1 MPYKRILEK
10 LMSRLAGARAALLL
24 DSQGEL
30 VVGAGDLG
38 EKERLIGAYAGI
50 TLGMALRGTEREE
63 GGRIDHLVWR
73 HVNGSVVIC
82 PLKDGYYLT
91 VFLGPEA
98 IVAAGVQR
106 AKEARPPL
114 DAEI

>member
-1 MPYKRILEK
+1 MPYARILET
-10 LMSRLAGARAALLL
+10 LRDRVPGARAALLL

-30 VVGAGDLG
+30 VVSAGELG
-38 EKERLIGAYAGI
+38 EQERLVGAYAGI
-50 TLGMALRGTEREE
+50 TLGMALRGTERHD
-63 GGRIDHLVWR
+63 GGDIDHLVWR
-73 HVNGSVVIC
+73 HLGGSVIIC

-106 AKEARPPL
+106 TKEARLPL
-114 DAEI
+114 DEAI

>member
-1 MPYKRILEK
+1 MPYLGILEN
-10 LMSRLAGARAALLL
+10 LRARVAGADAALLL

-30 VVGAGDLG
+30 VVGAGELG

-50 TLGMALRGTEREE
+50 TLGMALRGTERYE

-73 HVNGSVVIC
+73 HSHGSVVIC
-82 PLKDGYYLT
+82 PLKDGYYLA
-91 VFLGPEA
+91 VFLGSDA

-106 AKEARPPL
+106 AKEARLPL
-114 DAEI
+114 DEAI

>member
-1 MPYKRILEK
+1 MPYYRILEDMRSK
-10 LMSRLAGARAALLL
+10 VKGARAALLL

-30 VVGAGDLG
+30 VVGAGELG
-38 EKERLIGAYAGI
+38 ERERLIGAYAGI
-50 TLGMALRGTEREE
+50 TLGMALRSGDRPEA
-63 GGRIDHLVWR
+63 GRIDHLVWR
-73 HVNGSVVIC
+73 HQNGSVVIC
-82 PLKDGYYLT
+82 PLKDGYYLA

-114 DAEI
+114 NEEI

>member
-1 MPYKRILEK
+1 MPYQRILENIR
-10 LMSRLAGARAALLL
+10 SQVAGARAALLL

-30 VVGAGDLG
+30 VVGAGNLG

-50 TLGMALRGTEREE
+50 TLGMALRGTEA
-63 GGRIDHLVWR
+63 GRIDHLVWR
-73 HVNGSVVIC
+73 HAHGSVVIC

-106 AKEARPPL
+106 AKEARLPL

>member
-1 MPYKRILEK
+1 VPYKRILEA
-10 LMSRLAGARAALLL
+10 LMARVTGARAALLL

-38 EKERLIGAYAGI
+38 EKARLIGAYAGI
-50 TLGMALRGTEREE
+50 TLGMAFRGDDREQ
-63 GGRIDHLVWR
+63 GGRIDYLVWR
-73 HVNGSVVIC
+73 HVRGSVIIC

-91 VFLGPEA
+91 FFLGPEA
-98 IVAAGVQR
+98 LVAAGVER
-106 AKEARPPL
+106 AKEVRPPL

>member
-1 MPYKRILEK
+1 MPYYRILEEMRSK
-10 LMSRLAGARAALLL
+10 VKGARAALLL

-30 VVGAGDLG
+30 VVGAGELG

-50 TLGMALRGTEREE
+50 TLGMALRGGERHEA
-63 GGRIDHLVWR
+63 GNIDHLVWR
-73 HVNGSVVIC
+73 HQNGSVVIC
-82 PLKDGYYLT
+82 PLKDGYYLA

-106 AKEARPPL
+106 AKEARLPL
-114 DAEI
+114 DEEI